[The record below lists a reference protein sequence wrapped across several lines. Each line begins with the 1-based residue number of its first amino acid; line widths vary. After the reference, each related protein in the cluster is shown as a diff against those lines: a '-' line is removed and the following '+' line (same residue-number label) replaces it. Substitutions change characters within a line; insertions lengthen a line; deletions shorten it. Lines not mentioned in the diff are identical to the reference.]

1 MVAGI
6 VVLEGVEVLVGA
18 PMEVVLVDHLVAW
31 IMFEGSITILL
42 LLVAPAVE
50 ANSVSFLGLSMGVA
64 SFRA

>member
-31 IMFEGSITILL
+31 IMFEGSITILP
-42 LLVAPAVE
+42 LLVAPVVE
-50 ANSVSFLGLSMGVA
+50 ANSVSVLGLSMGVA